1 MSMRVVSKKRQLS
14 LTALFPSSR
23 KNQSFNIVMLLRK
36 LQPICSLSYYAL
48 YVLRCYDYDLDEGVI
63 NETEEE
69 HREVIA
75 KLGKLREY
83 VENLNYQD
91 RELEKLCRER
101 FSIIADIMQVYDYAD
116 VLQNVSLTK

>member
-1 MSMRVVSKKRQLS
+1 M
-14 LTALFPSSR
+14 LF
-23 KNQSFNIVMLLRK
+23 QK
-36 LQPICSLSYYAL
+36 LQPICSLSYYTL
-48 YVLRCYDYDLDEGVI
+48 CMLWCYDYNLDEGVI

-91 RELEKLCRER
+91 GELEKLCRER

-116 VLQNVSLTK
+116 VLQNVSLT

>member
-1 MSMRVVSKKRQLS
+1 MKVVSKKRQLS

-48 YVLRCYDYDLDEGVI
+48 YVLRCHDYDLDEGVI

-69 HREVIA
+69 HR
-75 KLGKLREY
+75 
-83 VENLNYQD
+83 D
-91 RELEKLCRER
+91 
-101 FSIIADIMQVYDYAD
+101 DYAD
-116 VLQNVSLTK
+116 VLQNVSLTN